1 MSKVKEYYDDRR
13 ELFKF
18 AVTCLLA
25 IITGISLIFGFT
37 MVSITKDQTSVIQAK
52 NAEIE
57 LLNEQK
63 ERLSNNAAYCI
74 EFEQKLSEHCT
85 CDFMDEAAQG
95 K

>member
-1 MSKVKEYYDDRR
+1 MSKVKKYYDDRH

-25 IITGISLIFGFT
+25 IITGISLVFGFT

-52 NAEIE
+52 NAEIQ
-57 LLNEQK
+57 LLKEQK
-63 ERLSNNAAYCI
+63 ERLSNDTAYCI
-74 EFEQKLSEHCT
+74 EFEQKLNEHCA